1 MIADG
6 TLLLSR
12 GEVDR
17 LLNIPACIDAVENV
31 FRLQGEGK
39 VPAPGILAVKTAQ
52 GGLHVKAGLLPGA
65 KSYIVAKLNSNFPGN
80 RAEYDLPT
88 IQGLVVLYDGENGRP
103 LAVLDSIDIT
113 IKRTAAASAVA
124 AKYLARPGSSVATL
138 CGCGQQAAAQLRAL
152 CAVLPLRK
160 IYVFDLDP
168 SAAQNFAMNLSDE
181 LQLEIESV
189 RDLGPALQKSDVC
202 VTCTSANKFFVRKED
217 VAPGTF
223 IAAVGADD
231 THKQEIDPAL
241 MASAKVVADSLEQS
255 CSIGDTHHAIDQG
268 LMRKE
273 DVYAELSEIVA
284 GRKPGRT
291 SDDEIIVFDST
302 GIAIEDAIAAVAVY
316 EKAMRAG
323 HGARFDFAA
332 CPG

>member
-1 MIADG
+1 MIADD

-12 GEVDR
+12 GEVAR
-17 LLNIPACIDAVENV
+17 LLGVQACIDAVENV

-39 VPAPGILAVKTAQ
+39 VPAPGILGIKAPH
-52 GGLHVKAGLLPGA
+52 GGLHVKAGLLPGE
-65 KSYIVAKLNSNFPGN
+65 KSYIVAKINSNFPQN
-80 RAEYDLPT
+80 RPLHDLPT
-88 IQGLVVLYDGENGRP
+88 IQGLVVLYDGDNGRP

-124 AKYLARPGSSVATL
+124 AKYLARPHSSVATL

-152 CAVLPLRK
+152 RAILPLRK
-160 IYVFDLDP
+160 VFVFDLDT
-168 SAAQNFAMNLSDE
+168 SAAEKFAAQLRDE
-181 LQLEIESV
+181 LQLDIEPV
-189 RDLGPALQKSDVC
+189 RNLKSALQKSEVC
-202 VTCTSANKFFVRKED
+202 ITCTPATKFFVRKEE

-231 THKQEIDPAL
+231 SHKQEIDPAL

-255 CSIGDTHHAIDQG
+255 CTIGDTHHAIEQG

-273 DVYAELSEIVA
+273 EVYAELSEIVA

-291 SDDEIIVFDST
+291 SAYEITVFDST
-302 GIAIEDAIAAVAVY
+302 GIAIEDAVAAVAVY
-316 EKAMRAG
+316 EKARNDQTAK
-323 HGARFDFAA
+323 RFDFAA
-332 CPG
+332 